1 MNIAQT
7 RCNYNN
13 IINDLGKDL
22 VTSIC
27 RELES
32 GWRLQFVFDNFD
44 FKILANIILKNHKN
58 SDMHWIGQF
67 VTFNR
72 ISNEHLD
79 DEKPLI
85 DDPALFTNA
94 NYLLSASDLEKIL
107 DYYTVLAARILIEF
121 LPCLMPL
128 AKVIPKHIKHM

>member
-7 RCNYNN
+7 RCNYN

-27 RELES
+27 RELER
-32 GWRLQFVFDNFD
+32 GQRLQFLFDNFD
-44 FKILANIILKNHKN
+44 FKILAYIILKNHKN
-58 SDMHWIGQF
+58 SYMHWIGQF
-67 VTFNR
+67 VTFDR

-85 DDPALFTNA
+85 DDPALFINA

-121 LPCLMPL
+121 FSL